1 MKTGQSLKE
10 IKTQNQ
16 QKVEGKTNGDW
27 LYTGKRSRGV
37 PLGGKSIS
45 AVIHKITFLLSL
57 FTLTLL

>member
-1 MKTGQSLKE
+1 MKTGQSFKE

-16 QKVEGKTNGDW
+16 QKGEKQTEIGSTQEKDRG
-27 LYTGKRSRGV
+27 GV